1 MSGDKVIRGDG
12 EVSMEG
18 HVNAAHYDELSRDYD
33 RQLVEW
39 GYDAPEQGAQLL
51 AANLDDFGSASI
63 LDCGCGTGMTGQA
76 IRSAGAKGSLT
87 GADLSQESLGK
98 ASQKNVYDEL
108 VTVDLNAPLSF
119 SDDSFDAVLCI
130 AVLSYVE
137 AEPVFREWTRIVR
150 PGGTIVFSCR
160 EDFFATREYPA
171 VIERLER
178 EGLWTRVEVT
188 DVKPYL
194 PDHAEFAEAIGVIY
208 GCFKAA

>member
-1 MSGDKVIRGDG
+1 
-12 EVSMEG
+12 
-18 HVNAAHYDELSRDYD
+18 
-33 RQLVEW
+33 
-39 GYDAPEQGAQLL
+39 
-51 AANLDDFGSASI
+51 
-63 LDCGCGTGMTGQA
+63 MTGQA
-76 IRSAGAKGSLT
+76 IRSVGAKGTLT

-119 SDDSFDAVLCI
+119 GDDAFDAVLCI

-150 PGGTIVFSCR
+150 PGGTIVFTCR
-160 EDFFATREYPA
+160 EDFFANREYPA

-194 PDHAEFAEAIGVIY
+194 PDHEEFAESIGVIY
-208 GCFKAA
+208 GCFKAT